1 MENQSFLQTL
11 AVHIQSE
18 DLTFGDCVRLLRE
31 RRGISSRA
39 LAAQCGLSSSY
50 VSKVENNMSSPS
62 AAAFAKL
69 VGVLNC
75 STLEVLFLLEMLRK

>member
-31 RRGISSRA
+31 RRDISSRA

-50 VSKVENNMSSPS
+50 VSKVENGERRLDVVELMEI
-62 AAAFAKL
+62 AKA
-69 VGVLNC
+69 VGFDYRKVL
-75 STLEVLFLLEMLRK
+75 